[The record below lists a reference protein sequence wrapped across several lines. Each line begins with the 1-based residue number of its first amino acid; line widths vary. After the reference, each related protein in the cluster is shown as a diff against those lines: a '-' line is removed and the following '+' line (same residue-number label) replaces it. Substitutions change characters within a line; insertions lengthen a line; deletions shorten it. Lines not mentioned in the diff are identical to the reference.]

1 MRKVFL
7 DDLPKYNKGKRQGK
21 IIWKESIGY
30 EINFIYDGIKGN
42 IKIIDYDNNKMNI
55 EYNSDIYSIGKYD
68 FINCRLGIIFK
79 IDNISEYKYNVGE
92 IIETRYGGKIK
103 ILEQIYI
110 RNERNKKQIKGYKY
124 ECLID
129 GYIDE
134 INETKLKN
142 GEGCYVCFAK
152 NIGLYIN
159 LWYTNPEIARLLKNK
174 KAGLRLD
181 NSSTK
186 LQIFICPNCGYEK
199 EYRIYYIV
207 KYGFSCPRCGDK
219 ISYPEKIAFNLLTL
233 LNIKFIYQYSP
244 DWIKPKRY
252 DFYFELDDKEYILE
266 MDGGLGHGNENSL
279 NGKSEEERKQTKE
292 IDDYKDKLARENG
305 IEVIRVD
312 CLKSNLEYIKRNII
326 KSKLNDLFDLKIIK
340 WENVDMFSLSSI
352 ILDISDLWNNGN
364 SIKDIISITKLK
376 YNKIIDYL
384 NKATKSGLCNYN
396 GKEESI
402 KNCLDSCRPIIQ
414 LSLNS
419 EYIREYRSVSE
430 AKRQLGINIY
440 DYFKG
445 KISVDYKLM
454 YKNEYELLFN
464 K

>member
-1 MRKVFL
+1 
-7 DDLPKYNKGKRQGK
+7 
-21 IIWKESIGY
+21 
-30 EINFIYDGIKGN
+30 
-42 IKIIDYDNNKMNI
+42 
-55 EYNSDIYSIGKYD
+55 
-68 FINCRLGIIFK
+68 
-79 IDNISEYKYNVGE
+79 
-92 IIETRYGGKIK
+92 
-103 ILEQIYI
+103 
-110 RNERNKKQIKGYKY
+110 
-124 ECLID
+124 LID

-305 IEVIRVD
+305 IEVIRID

-402 KNCLDSCRPIIQ
+402 KNCLDRRI
-414 LSLNS
+414 
-419 EYIREYRSVSE
+419 
-430 AKRQLGINIY
+430 
-440 DYFKG
+440 
-445 KISVDYKLM
+445 
-454 YKNEYELLFN
+454 
-464 K
+464 